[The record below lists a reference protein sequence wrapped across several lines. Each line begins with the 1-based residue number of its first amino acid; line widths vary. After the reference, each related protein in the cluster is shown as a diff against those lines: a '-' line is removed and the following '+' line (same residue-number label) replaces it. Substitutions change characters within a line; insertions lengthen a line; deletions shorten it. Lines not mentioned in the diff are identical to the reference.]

1 MPPHDV
7 FKGVVLLK
15 SDNIYEKA
23 SIKYFLILR
32 MLIIGFLMSVCKSSN
47 T

>member
-1 MPPHDV
+1 MPPHNI
-7 FKGVVLLK
+7 FMGVVLFK

-23 SIKYFLILR
+23 SIKYFLIVR
-32 MLIIGFLMSVCKSSN
+32 MLIGFRMNACRSSN